1 MGIVGRVWDYFL
13 AMLQIATLVTL
24 DDQAVLQVPGHP
36 LSVIN
41 TPFWSVLLKTAVWN
55 ICFPMHF
62 SSKFVRP
69 LSRDVP
75 LYQSCS
81 IFTLFKRALSLKID
95 IRLA

>member
-41 TPFWSVLLKTAVWN
+41 TPFWSVLQKDSCAKHMLSNALLIQICKTTFN
-55 ICFPMHF
+55 
-62 SSKFVRP
+62 
-69 LSRDVP
+69 
-75 LYQSCS
+75 
-81 IFTLFKRALSLKID
+81 
-95 IRLA
+95 